1 MKSRVKQEENWE
13 YKEAVENLR
22 PVVKSWAKKTLEV
35 ARALYI
41 AHEKLSCSGY
51 RKDLEPPGTCV
62 QVDTGPTGVGLCKNV
77 EGDDKNATWAHL
89 SSGPTDVGL
98 YKNVEGDSNATWG
111 QLASGPTDVV
121 FCDNDITA
129 NESKS
134 FKDFC
139 EDVGIPYRTAKRWVS
154 LYDPD
159 KDRVLELAELKEY
172 KEAELNTLFETV
184 RKHRG
189 KEPGWKPEKEIE
201 SLVWNKNIGAWTER
215 VEGLYQ
221 AWLIEKG
228 YAEIKVDNLISPAP
242 IVNKYG
248 QFGLF
253 SFDYLDSLAERCT
266 KRVEG
271 KGAEDYFSL
280 CQTYKSR
287 IPEGVEVNTVMRI
300 PVIVEAALDSLSH
313 EQKKETVRLISEIL
327 LTLGGED
334 A

>member
-1 MKSRVKQEENWE
+1 MKIKQQELDNWQYEN
-13 YKEAVENLR
+13 AVETLK
-22 PVVKSWAKKTLEV
+22 PIITSWAKKTLEV

-41 AHEKLSCSGY
+41 AHEKLSNKGY
-51 RKDLEPPGTCV
+51 RNDLIG
-62 QVDTGPTGVGLCKNV
+62 
-77 EGDDKNATWAHL
+77 
-89 SSGPTDVGL
+89 SSITSTL
-98 YKNVEGDSNATWG
+98 TKSEECTTWG
-111 QLASGPTDVV
+111 QLALGSTDIENCNKTQEEVR
-121 FCDNDITA
+121 T
-129 NESKS
+129 

-139 EDVGIPYRTAKRWVS
+139 DDIGLSYRTAKRWVS
-154 LYDPD
+154 LYDPN

-228 YAEIKVDNLISPAP
+228 YAVIKVDNLISPAP

-266 KRVEG
+266 RRVEG

-300 PVIVEAALDSLSH
+300 PVIVEAALDSLSQ
-313 EQKKETVRLISEIL
+313 EQKKMTVRLLSEIL